1 MSRLTK
7 LAAAAAIIV
16 AVALSITIV
25 DKLASPAYA
34 IEQTVEALKNV
45 QYMHI
50 VQHDKAGN
58 IEDERWIEI
67 GPDGFQ
73 ARYRQDTPERSFFVV
88 DDRQTVL
95 VHYEDKNT
103 VVLYDPNDKSW
114 TWHYAP
120 GKLFQELAD
129 RGPNYYT
136 VEENVQYKGRPA
148 HHLRWIIAETDIY
161 IDPETKLPI
170 AHGDY
175 EINYE
180 DPPAGTFDIVIPD
193 GVILVDK
200 RPGAEPTQ
208 EPQWMIEEKIEEKR
222 KEEMGVVAQS
232 YFEDARRAL
241 ARADYVKAIELF
253 TKTIEISPRRNWAW
267 LWMGKALY
275 EAGDYDAAIY
285 RLSKVIDM
293 IAENGWT
300 IPSYHL
306 ARGLAYQAKG
316 MTDMA
321 QLDFEKALPKM
332 ILALQKIEAARSFDL
347 ADDPLI
353 RADGMREGCHE
364 APTKEQSVAMMID
377 RLRIM
382 TGQNF
387 GYDSDAS
394 AEENEQAISA
404 WEQWYQNSAQF
415 KFVLVTEQPEK

>member
-16 AVALSITIV
+16 AVALSITVV

-34 IEQTVEALKNV
+34 IEQTIEAFKNV
-45 QYMHI
+45 RFMHI
-50 VQHDKAGN
+50 VQRDKAGN

-103 VVLYDPNDKSW
+103 VVLYDPIDKSW

-120 GKLFQELAD
+120 GKLFQELAAG
-129 RGPNYYT
+129 GPNYYT

-148 HHLRWIIAETDIY
+148 HHLRWIIGETDIY
-161 IDPETKLPI
+161 IDPGTKLPI

-180 DPPAGTFDIVIPD
+180 DPPEGTFDIVIPD

-208 EPQWMIEEKIEEKR
+208 EPQWMIEEKREAKR
-222 KEEMGVVAQS
+222 KEEMGTVAQG

-241 ARADYVKAIELF
+241 ARTDYVKAIELF
-253 TKTIEISPRRNWAW
+253 SKVIEIQPRRNWA
-267 LWMGKALY
+267 LFWMARAHY
-275 EAGDYDAAIY
+275 ELGEYDLAIWKF
-285 RLSKVIDM
+285 SKVIDM
-293 IAENGWT
+293 FRKNDWDA
-300 IPSYHL
+300 SYCHL
-306 ARGLAYQAKG
+306 ARGLAFQAKD
-316 MTDMA
+316 MDEMA
-321 QLDFEKALPKM
+321 QRDMQKALPVM
-332 ILALQKIEAARSFDL
+332 IDALRNVRDAKSFDY
-347 ADDPLI
+347 ADDPLY
-353 RADGMREGCHE
+353 RSLPKDER
-364 APTKEQSVAMMID
+364 PTAEQSLVMMIN
-377 RLRIM
+377 RLRSV

-387 GYDSDAS
+387 GYDPNAS
-394 AEENEQAISA
+394 TEENEQAISA

-415 KFVLVTEQPEK
+415 KFVPVTEQTEK